1 MNTRRL
7 LIISQVYV
15 PDPAAVGQHLAD
27 VAETMVQ
34 RGWDVTVYTSARGYD
49 DPSARY
55 PYRET
60 RAGVKV
66 LRFPL
71 SSFGKRSI
79 AVRLVAQVLFMCQ
92 ATLRALVSGRIDA
105 ILVSTSPPF
114 AGFFGAMLSWIKRA
128 PMTWWVM
135 DINPDQMV
143 VAGKL
148 PATSLL
154 VRVFDWMNRVTL
166 RRAATVVTLDDFMA
180 ETLRRKVDVG
190 AKMHVIP
197 PWSHNTSQGGVAG
210 DANPFRIAH
219 GLQGRFV
226 VMYAGNHALQHPLD
240 TLLDA
245 AKELESDD
253 RILFVFVG
261 GGAGKASV
269 ERRIA
274 EGAKNLLSLPYQ
286 PLELLDDCLAAAD
299 VHVVSMGNDM
309 VGIVHPCKIYGAMA
323 AGRPILAIAPARSH
337 IGSLIDGGRAG
348 TRVDHGDTLAAVQAI
363 QRLFTQSA
371 RPIAAIA
378 SSDGPC
384 GPATLSARAPQQ
396 QFCELLQ
403 REPSPTRRK
412 LSPAIR

>member
-1 MNTRRL
+1 MNPRRL

-27 VAETMVQ
+27 VAETMAQ
-34 RGWDVTVYTSARGYD
+34 RGWKVTVYTSSRGYD

-66 LRFPL
+66 IRFPL

-79 AVRLVAQVLFMCQ
+79 AIRLVAQVLFMCQ
-92 ATLRALVSGRIDA
+92 ATLRALVSGGIDA

-114 AGFFGAMLSWIKRA
+114 AGFFGAILSWIKRA

-148 PATSLL
+148 PAQSLL

-166 RRAATVVTLDDFMA
+166 RRAAAVVTLDDFMA

-197 PWSHNTSQGGVAG
+197 PWSHNTSQGGVTG

-253 RILFVFVG
+253 RILFVSVG
-261 GGAGKASV
+261 GGAGKASI
-269 ERRIA
+269 EQRIA
-274 EGAKNLLSLPYQ
+274 AGATNLLSLPYQ

-323 AGRPILAIAPARSH
+323 AGRPILAFAPARSH
-337 IGSLIDGGRAG
+337 IGQLLVEGSIGW
-348 TRVDHGDTLAAVQAI
+348 RVDHGSTACTVAIVHNAAVGPRKALTSIGENATLLAASTFDAETLIDTLCDTLAGA
-363 QRLFTQSA
+363 
-371 RPIAAIA
+371 
-378 SSDGPC
+378 
-384 GPATLSARAPQQ
+384 
-396 QFCELLQ
+396 
-403 REPSPTRRK
+403 
-412 LSPAIR
+412 